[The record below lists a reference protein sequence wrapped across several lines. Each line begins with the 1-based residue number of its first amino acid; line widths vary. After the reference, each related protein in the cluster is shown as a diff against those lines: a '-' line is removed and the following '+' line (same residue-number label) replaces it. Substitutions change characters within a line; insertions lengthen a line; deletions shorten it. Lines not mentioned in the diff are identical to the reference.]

1 MKIWLYNIFTIVCF
15 VVLGRVV
22 SMLLPVEFP
31 SSIIGLL
38 LLFIALSSGML
49 KQKYV
54 EKACEQLNRHIGI
67 LFVPAGVAL
76 MGYFE
81 LVQQNLIALIMA
93 GFFGTVAI
101 FFSVGH
107 TYCYLNRTSAAKQ
120 QAASTKQKGDDK

>member
-1 MKIWLYNIFTIVCF
+1 
-15 VVLGRVV
+15 
-22 SMLLPVEFP
+22 MLLPVEFP

-54 EKACEQLNRHIGI
+54 EKVCLQLNRHVGI

-81 LVQQNLIALIMA
+81 LVQQNLVALIMA
-93 GFFGTVAI
+93 GLIGTVAI
-101 FFSVGH
+101 FFTVGH
-107 TYCYLNRTSAAKQ
+107 TYCYLNRASVAKQ
-120 QAASTKQKGDDK
+120 KTALNKQQGDEK

>member
-1 MKIWLYNIFTIVCF
+1 MKIWLYNIFTIFCF
-15 VVLGRVV
+15 VILGRVI

-54 EKACEQLNRHIGI
+54 EKICEQLNRYIGV
-67 LFVPAGVAL
+67 LFVPAGVGL

-81 LVQQNLIALIMA
+81 LVQQNLLALIMA
-93 GFFGTVAI
+93 SLISTVVI
-101 FFSVGH
+101 FFTVGH
-107 TYCYLNRTSAAKQ
+107 TYCYLNRASAGKLKNKLGAQ
-120 QAASTKQKGDDK
+120 QGEDK

>member
-1 MKIWLYNIFTIVCF
+1 MKIWLYNIFTIFCF
-15 VVLGRVV
+15 VVLGRVI
-22 SMLLPVEFP
+22 SMLLPVAFP

-38 LLFIALSSGML
+38 LLFVALSSGML

-81 LVQQNLIALIMA
+81 LVQQNLVALIMA
-93 GFFGTVAI
+93 GFIGTVVI
-101 FFSVGH
+101 FFTVGH
-107 TYCYLNRTSAAKQ
+107 TYCYLNRASAAKQ
-120 QAASTKQKGDDK
+120 KTALSKQQGGDK

>member
-1 MKIWLYNIFTIVCF
+1 MKIWLYNIFTICCF
-15 VVLGRVV
+15 VVLGRVI

-38 LLFIALSSGML
+38 LLFVALSSGML

-81 LVQQNLIALIMA
+81 LVQQNLVALIMA
-93 GFFGTVAI
+93 GLVGTVAI
-101 FFSVGH
+101 FFTVGH
-107 TYCYLNRTSAAKQ
+107 TYCYLNRASA
-120 QAASTKQKGDDK
+120 TKQKSALTKQQGDDK

>member
-1 MKIWLYNIFTIVCF
+1 MKIWLYNIFTIFCF
-15 VVLGRVV
+15 VVLGRAV

-76 MGYFE
+76 IGYFE
-81 LVQQNLIALIMA
+81 LVQQNLVALIMA
-93 GFFGTVAI
+93 GLIGTVVI
-101 FFSVGH
+101 FFTVGH
-107 TYCYLNRTSAAKQ
+107 TYCYLNRVSAAKQ
-120 QAASTKQKGDDK
+120 KAALRKQQGDDK

>member
-1 MKIWLYNIFTIVCF
+1 MKIWLYNIFTIFCF
-15 VVLGRVV
+15 VVLGRVI
-22 SMLLPVEFP
+22 SMLLPVAFP

-38 LLFIALSSGML
+38 LLFVALSSGLL

-81 LVQQNLIALIMA
+81 LVLQNIVPLIMA
-93 GFFGTVAI
+93 GFIGTVVI
-101 FFSVGH
+101 FFTVGH
-107 TYCYLNRTSAAKQ
+107 TYCYLNRASEAKQ
-120 QAASTKQKGDDK
+120 KTALNKQQGDDK

>member
-1 MKIWLYNIFTIVCF
+1 MKIWLYNIFTIFCF
-15 VVLGRVV
+15 VILGRVI

-54 EKACEQLNRHIGI
+54 EKACEKLNRYIGV
-67 LFVPAGVAL
+67 LFVPAGVGL

-81 LVQQNLIALIMA
+81 LVQQNLVALIMA
-93 GFFGTVAI
+93 SLVGTVVI
-101 FFSVGH
+101 FLTVGH
-107 TYCYLNRTSAAKQ
+107 TYCYLNRASASKSNNNLDAKQ
-120 QAASTKQKGDDK
+120 GEDK

>member
-1 MKIWLYNIFTIVCF
+1 MKIWLYNIFTIFCF
-15 VVLGRVV
+15 VVLGRVI
-22 SMLLPVEFP
+22 SILLPIEFP

-38 LLFIALSSGML
+38 LLFVALSSGML

-81 LVQQNLIALIMA
+81 LVQQNIIALIMA
-93 GFFGTVAI
+93 GFIGTVII
-101 FFSVGH
+101 FFTVGH
-107 TYCYLNRTSAAKQ
+107 TYCYLNRASAAKQ
-120 QAASTKQKGDDK
+120 KAVLNKQQGDDK

>member
-1 MKIWLYNIFTIVCF
+1 MKIWLYNIFTIFCF
-15 VVLGRVV
+15 VVLGRVI

-38 LLFIALSSGML
+38 LLFVALSSGML

-81 LVQQNLIALIMA
+81 LVQQNLVALIMA
-93 GFFGTVAI
+93 GLIGTVAI
-101 FFSVGH
+101 FFAVGH
-107 TYCYLNRTSAAKQ
+107 TYCYLNRASAGKQKATLTKQ
-120 QAASTKQKGDDK
+120 QGDDK

>member
-1 MKIWLYNIFTIVCF
+1 MKIWLYNIFTIFCF

-38 LLFIALSSGML
+38 LLFFALSSGLL

-54 EKACEQLNRHIGI
+54 EKICGQLNRHIGI

-81 LVQQNLIALIMA
+81 LIQQNILALIMA
-93 GFFGTVAI
+93 GLVGTVAI
-101 FFSVGH
+101 FFTVGH
-107 TYCYLNRTSAAKQ
+107 TYCYLNRANAAKQ
-120 QAASTKQKGDDK
+120 KATLSKGDDK

>member
-1 MKIWLYNIFTIVCF
+1 MKIWLYNIFTIFCF
-15 VVLGRVV
+15 VILGRVI
-22 SMLLPVEFP
+22 SMLLPVPFP

-54 EKACEQLNRHIGI
+54 EKICGQLNRHIGI

-81 LVQQNLIALIMA
+81 LIQQNILALIMA
-93 GFFGTVAI
+93 GLIGTVAI
-101 FFSVGH
+101 FLTVGH
-107 TYCYLNRTSAAKQ
+107 TYCYLNR
-120 QAASTKQKGDDK
+120 ASSRDANKKSSPEQGDNQ